1 MTTCQERQGPPEAH
15 HLTGPPRALSVAT
28 FVSSFDR
35 FVISPMLVLIASG
48 LGVPL
53 ATSVITA
60 SGYFLAYGLSQPLW
74 GLLSDRFGRVRV
86 MRATLLAAGAAGVV
100 SALAPGLAVLAAA
113 RIAAGAFF
121 GAVVPTSLTYVG
133 DTVSTAWRQ
142 RALSDLMAAMALG
155 TALATA
161 FGGVLGH
168 LLHWRAVF
176 ATSAACA
183 LLCSLALRK
192 LPEPPRAPVAGVG
205 EPLRAVLRNRW
216 ALLVFGLAFVEGAV
230 LLGTMTLLAAA
241 LQARGVSAAVAGLAT
256 AAFGVGVLV
265 FSRVVKA
272 LSGRMPVWVL
282 MAVGGAQICL
292 GYGMVA
298 ARVDLA
304 VVVITAL
311 LLGGGW
317 SFMHSSLQT
326 WATSVVPEARGTAVA
341 FFAASLFIGSSVAV
355 TAAGPLAQNGQYAL
369 LFGIACATSVPL
381 TVTAVLCRRRR
392 SAA

>member
-1 MTTCQERQGPPEAH
+1 MTTCQAAPASAPSATR
-15 HLTGPPRALSVAT
+15 PPRALSAAT

-53 ATSVITA
+53 STVVVTA

-74 GLLSDRFGRVRV
+74 GVLSDRFGRVRV
-86 MRATLLAAGAAGVV
+86 IRAALLAAALTGAV
-100 SALAPGLAVLAAA
+100 SAFAPGMASLAAA
-113 RIAAGAFF
+113 RIVAGAFF

-133 DTVSTAWRQ
+133 DTVAAARRQ
-142 RALSDLMAAMALG
+142 RALSDLMAAMATG

-161 FGGVLGH
+161 FGGVLAQ
-168 LLHWRAVF
+168 LLDWRAVF

-183 LLCSLALRK
+183 GLCSLALRA
-192 LPEPPRAPVAGVG
+192 LPEPQRAPVAGVG
-205 EPLRAVLRNRW
+205 EHLRTVLRDRW

-241 LQARGVSAAVAGLAT
+241 LQAQGVSAAVAGLAT

-265 FSRVVKA
+265 FSLLVKSLA
-272 LSGRMPVWVL
+272 GRMPAWSL
-282 MAVGGAQICL
+282 IAVGGAQICL
-292 GYGMVA
+292 GYGIVSGRIGLATVMV
-298 ARVDLA
+298 
-304 VVVITAL
+304 TAL

-326 WATSVVPEARGTAVA
+326 WATSVAPKARGTAVA
-341 FFAASLFIGSSVAV
+341 FFAAALFVGSSVAV
-355 TAAGPLAQNGQYAL
+355 TAAGPLAEHGRFGL
-369 LFGIACATSVPL
+369 LFVIACAVSVPL
-381 TVTAVLCRRRR
+381 TVTAVLCRRRWPGGT
-392 SAA
+392 